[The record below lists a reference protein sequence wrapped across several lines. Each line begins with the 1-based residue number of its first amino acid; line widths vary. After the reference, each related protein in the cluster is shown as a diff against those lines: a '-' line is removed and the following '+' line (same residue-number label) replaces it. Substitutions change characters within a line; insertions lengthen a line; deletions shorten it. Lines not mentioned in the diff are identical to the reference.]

1 MSHLQNQTALI
12 TGGSSGIGLAIASM
26 LLEEG
31 MAVAIAARDKQKL
44 DQARQSLEKT
54 EKKGAKV
61 IAIPADV
68 SKAEQVAAFVEQAVD
83 AFGRIDLLVNNA
95 GIARFNPI
103 EDLSEEDWDETQNI
117 NLKGAFLCTK
127 AVLPVMKRQGSGY
140 VVNISSVAGKSG
152 FTGASAYCASKF
164 GMIGLTESL
173 LEEAIQHQIRATA
186 ICPGYVATPMVSA
199 VPIPQGEMIPP
210 EDIGKLVV
218 GLLHLSPL
226 TIIKEIV
233 VNRKG
238 SIGN

>member
-140 VVNISSVAGKSG
+140 VINISSVAGKSG

>member
-1 MSHLQNQTALI
+1 MI
-12 TGGSSGIGLAIASM
+12 TGGSSGIGLAIASA
-26 LLEEG
+26 LLAEG
-31 MAVAIAARDKQKL
+31 MAIAIAARDKQKL
-44 DQARQSLEKT
+44 TYARKSLEK
-54 EKKGAKV
+54 EGGKV

-68 SKAEQVAAFVEQAVD
+68 SKADQVADFVNQTMD

-95 GIARFNPI
+95 GIAKFNPI
-103 EDLSEEDWDETQNI
+103 ETLSEEDWDETQNI

-127 AVLPVMKRQGSGY
+127 AVLPIMKQQRSGY
-140 VVNISSVAGKSG
+140 IVNIASIAGKSG
-152 FTGASAYCASKF
+152 FSGASAYCASKF

-173 LEEAIQHQIRATA
+173 LEEAVHHQIRATA
-186 ICPGYVATPMVSA
+186 ICPGYVATPMVRDVS
-199 VPIPQGEMIPP
+199 VPQEEMIPP

-238 SIGN
+238 SVGD

>member
-1 MSHLQNQTALI
+1 MSHLQDQTVLI

-26 LLEEG
+26 LLAEG

-44 DQARQSLEKT
+44 ASAMQFL
-54 EKKGAKV
+54 EKKGGKL
-61 IAIPADV
+61 IAVATDV
-68 SKAEQVAAFVEQAVD
+68 SKADQVADFVNQAVD

-95 GIARFNPI
+95 GIAKFNPI
-103 EDLSEEDWDETQNI
+103 EALSEEDWDETQNI

-127 AVLPVMKRQGSGY
+127 AVLPVMKRQRSGY
-140 VVNISSVAGKSG
+140 IVNIASIAGKSD
-152 FTGASAYCASKF
+152 FSGASAYCASKF

-186 ICPGYVATPMVSA
+186 ICPGYVATPMVKG
-199 VPIPQGEMIPP
+199 VPVPQEEMIPP
-210 EDIGKLVV
+210 EDIGKLIV

-238 SIGN
+238 SVGD